1 MPSQK
6 VKLIRISFT
15 IHHEE
20 YFKVFRGRE
29 QNEAYKKGFI
39 MVKANEKI
47 AKRIA
52 HNQAFDGYAAWRML
66 KDINSEIFSL
76 ERNKSAVPFELV
88 RLRWLIVRA
97 RELRKA
103 SEDNKRARPSLVP
116 RLPIEP
122 QAADEFDA
130 FEFVDRYRALGGRR
144 IAWVMGERITLGPTD
159 SDTPEAR
166 ELWLRIWSPSAPT
179 VRNAI
184 SEALLVRGRF

>member
-1 MPSQK
+1 MMIK
-6 VKLIRISFT
+6 T
-15 IHHEE
+15 
-20 YFKVFRGRE
+20 
-29 QNEAYKKGFI
+29 
-39 MVKANEKI
+39 NEKI

-103 SEDNKRARPSLVP
+103 SEDKRVRPSPVP
-116 RLPIEP
+116 RLRMELQPT
-122 QAADEFDA
+122 DEFDA

-166 ELWLRIWSPSAPT
+166 AIWLRIWSASAPT